1 MISRKCGALS
11 PPNVTSTHNYLYLD
25 FHTQDSVFPGMKQE
39 CKVLHYL
46 FSIQWVMIEYI
57 ASNHFKY
64 YSLKEAEIG
73 IFHGLPLSLN
83 VDPL

>member
-1 MISRKCGALS
+1 MISRNCGALS

-25 FHTQDSVFPGMKQE
+25 FHTQDSVFPGIKS
-39 CKVLHYL
+39 CGIFLS
-46 FSIQWVMIEYI
+46 SINLMTEYI
-57 ASNHFKY
+57 ASNHCEY